1 MDTVAGQQAARG
13 LTSVEARRRLGRVGR
28 NALAPE
34 PSGAPLRLL
43 LRQFG
48 NPLVLVLLCAA
59 VIAGLLQEFADAA
72 IVAVVVLAST
82 GLGFA
87 QEFRS
92 SRAVARLRARL
103 QLRCRVL
110 RDGAEV
116 EVPADEIVPGDL
128 VLLRAG
134 SMVPADGELVEA
146 RDLHVNEAA
155 LTGESLPVSKEGEA
169 TDARARRLF
178 MGTSV
183 VSGTATMC
191 VTGTGARTE
200 YGAIAAHLTAPAAD
214 TAFELDLRRFGLMLT
229 VLILVLVIAVFA
241 FSILLQR
248 PALEALM
255 FSIALAV
262 GISPELLPAILSVT
276 LARGAREMLARG
288 VLVRRLGAIENLG
301 AMEVLCSDKTGT
313 LTAGVMRLAAATDAD
328 GAAAPRVIECAALNA
343 WFESGLVNPLDAALR
358 AAVPDPRARG
368 AAAPRKLD
376 EVPYD
381 FVRRRLSVVVEHP
394 DGRREMLTK
403 GAVEE
408 TLAACAFE
416 RRAGLVQPLDDA
428 RRASVRGHC
437 EAQLGAGFRLLAV
450 ASREVAGGPAW
461 SAADERGLCLEGLL
475 LFEDPP
481 RPDAGRVVAELRR
494 LGIALKVVTGDHR
507 LVALHAA
514 REVGLGELAC
524 LTGRELDALDDA
536 ELRRVAADTDL
547 FAQVD
552 PQQKERIV
560 RALRAS
566 GRVVGYL
573 GDGIND
579 APSLRAADV
588 GISVDGAVDVARES
602 ADFVLLERDLDVLRR
617 GVVLGRSTFA
627 NTMKYVLA
635 TISANFGNMLSMAV
649 ASAFMPFLPLL
660 AKQILLNNLLSDL
673 PALAIATDRVDAP
686 AIARPQRWRID
697 EIRRF
702 MVVFGL
708 LSSAFDLLTFALLY
722 RLTDGDVE
730 AFRTGWFIES
740 LLTEIGVLLVL
751 RTRLRAWRSTP
762 SRALAVS
769 SVLAAAAGV
778 ALPWTALGGWFAL
791 QPLPPVVLAGVLGV
805 VLAYLIASEATKGPF
820 YRWLDLRVRR

>member
-1 MDTVAGQQAARG
+1 MEPAQVMGGEG
-13 LTSVEARRRLGRVGR
+13 LTGAEARERLARVGR
-28 NALAPE
+28 NSFVPE
-34 PSGAPLRLL
+34 PSGATLRLL

-48 NPLVLVLLCAA
+48 NPLVIVLLCAA
-59 VIAGLLQEFADAA
+59 VVAGLLQEFADAA
-72 IVAVVVLAST
+72 IVAVVILVST
-82 GLGFA
+82 ALGFA

-92 SRAVARLRARL
+92 SRAVERLRGRL

-110 RDGAEV
+110 RDGVETEV
-116 EVPADEIVPGDL
+116 RSDEIVPGDV

-134 SMVPADGELVEA
+134 SLVPADGELLQA

-155 LTGESLPVSKEGEA
+155 LTGESLPVAKHA
-169 TDARARRLF
+169 DAAETRDRHLF

-183 VSGTATMC
+183 ASGTATLRI
-191 VTGTGARTE
+191 VTTGSATE
-200 YGAIAAHLTAPAAD
+200 YGRIAARLTAPAAD
-214 TAFELDLRRFGLMLT
+214 TAFERDLRRFGVMLT
-229 VLILVLVIAVFA
+229 VLILLLVIVVFA
-241 FSILLQR
+241 FSILLER

-255 FSIALAV
+255 FAIALAV

-301 AMEVLCSDKTGT
+301 AMDVLCSDKTGT
-313 LTAGVMRLAAATDAD
+313 LTVGAMTLAAAIDVD
-328 GAAAPRVIECAALNA
+328 GVASTRVLDCAALNA
-343 WFESGLVNPLDAALR
+343 WYETGLVNPLDAALR
-358 AAVPDPRARG
+358 AAAPDPRTRAG
-368 AAAPRKLD
+368 AAPRKLD

-381 FVRRRLSVVVEHP
+381 FERRRLTVVVEHA

-408 TLAACAFE
+408 TLAVCASE
-416 RRAGLVQPLDDA
+416 RVGGVVRPLDALRRAAVHAL
-428 RRASVRGHC
+428 C
-437 EAQLGAGFRLLAV
+437 EARLAAGYRLLAV
-450 ASREVAGGPAW
+450 ASRDAGAAQAW
-461 SAADERGLCLEGLL
+461 TAADERDLCLEGLL

-481 RPDAGRVVAELRR
+481 RPDAGRVIGDLRR
-494 LGIALKVVTGDHR
+494 LGVQLKVITGDHR

-635 TISANFGNMLSMAV
+635 TISANFGNMLSMAI

-660 AKQILLNNLLSDL
+660 AKQILLNNLMSDL
-673 PALAIATDRVDAP
+673 PALAIATDAVDDP
-686 AIARPQRWRID
+686 AIERPQRWRID

-708 LSSAFDLLTFALLY
+708 LSSVFDLLTFALLY
-722 RLTDGDVE
+722 RLTSGDVE

-751 RTRLRAWRSTP
+751 RTRLRPWRSRP
-762 SRALAVS
+762 STGLAWATALV
-769 SVLAAAAGV
+769 AAAGI
-778 ALPWTALGGWFAL
+778 ALPWTPIGGWFSL
-791 QPLPPVVLAGVLGV
+791 VPLAPAVLWSVLGV
-805 VLAYLIASEATKGPF
+805 VLAYLAASELTKGPF
-820 YRWLDLRVRR
+820 YRWLDRRVRR